1 MQAKCSEYNK
11 KGCDIMERI
20 AFYDTKPY
28 DREHFDKANKS
39 FDIRYFEDKL
49 SPETVALADGCKAVC
64 AFVNDCLDARVIG
77 ELTKRGVK
85 LLLMRCAGYNNIDLK
100 YASGRQR

>member
-49 SPETVALADGCKAVC
+49 SPETVALADG
-64 AFVNDCLDARVIG
+64 
-77 ELTKRGVK
+77 
-85 LLLMRCAGYNNIDLK
+85 
-100 YASGRQR
+100 